1 MATFRYKAVNN
12 AGHFVR
18 GRIDAVNE
26 PDLESRLK
34 NMGLELIVHEQAKQR
49 QHLFGGTKIKRQDLI
64 NFCFHME
71 QMTKAGIPILE
82 SLEDLRDSMENPRFR
97 EIISSLIGAIEGGKR
112 FSEALGQY
120 PAIFDTVFISLVE
133 AGEQSGELDKVLG
146 RMTDSLKWQDELIA
160 KTKKL
165 MLYPAFVGTVVM
177 AVVFFMMIY
186 LVPQMVNFI
195 KSMDG
200 ELPFHTRA
208 LIATSNVFID
218 YWYLIL
224 SMPFVLLFT
233 LKLLAHHSPKARY
246 RIDQFKLSA
255 WLIGP
260 ILRKI
265 ILARFASY
273 FALLYRS
280 GVTVLSCLS
289 ICEDLTGN
297 AVIKKALTDAARLTT
312 DGMKLSDAI
321 DNVGLFPPL
330 VLRMLKVG
338 ENTGRLDV
346 ALENVSY
353 FYNRE
358 VAESI
363 ERLQAL
369 IEPIMTVILGAILGW
384 LMLSV
389 LGPIYDIISTI
400 K

>member
-1 MATFRYKAVNN
+1 MATFRYKAVND
-12 AGHFVR
+12 AGRFVR

-26 PDLESRLK
+26 PDLESRLR
-34 NMGLELIVHEQAKQR
+34 NMGLELIVHEQARPR
-49 QHLFGGTKIKRQDLI
+49 QHLFGGTRIKRQDLI

-71 QMTKAGIPILE
+71 QMTRAGIPILE
-82 SLEDLRDSMENPRFR
+82 SLQDLRDSLENPRFR
-97 EIISSLIGAIEGGKR
+97 EVISSLIGAIEGGKR

-146 RMTDSLKWQDELIA
+146 KMTDSLKWQDELIA

-165 MLYPAFVGTVVM
+165 TLYPAFVGTVVM

-208 LIATSNVFID
+208 LIATSNVFIH

-224 SMPFVLLFT
+224 TMPFVAVLLI
-233 LKLLAHHSPKARY
+233 KLAGRHSPRIRY
-246 RIDQFKLSA
+246 RIDQLKLNA

-265 ILARFASY
+265 ILARFAAY

-289 ICEDLTGN
+289 ICENLTGN

-338 ENTGRLDV
+338 ENTGRLDA
-346 ALENVSY
+346 ALENVAY

-358 VAESI
+358 VSESI

>member
-34 NMGLELIVHEQAKQR
+34 NMGLELIVHEQARQR

-146 RMTDSLKWQDELIA
+146 KMTDSLKWQDELIA

-224 SMPFVLLFT
+224 TMPFVLLFT
-233 LKLLAHHSPKARY
+233 LKLLARHSPKARY

-297 AVIKKALTDAARLTT
+297 AVIKKALSDAARLTT

-358 VAESI
+358 VSESI